1 MIHTAFFLLGFSIIF
16 IAIGF
21 GTSFIGGIFTVKLVP
36 NPIAINI
43 IENPSKKN
51 AVCIILLLRS
61 IAFSSNAMLRKRSMI
76 HTAFFLLGFSI
87 IFIAIGFGTS
97 FIGEALHFLLSIQK
111 PTYLLCTIKMPD
123 KAVSNMGK

>member
-1 MIHTAFFLLGFSIIF
+1 MPPI
-16 IAIGF
+16 
-21 GTSFIGGIFTVKLVP
+21 KLVP

-61 IAFSSNAMLRKRSMI
+61 IAFSSFNSETDIPVM
-76 HTAFFLLGFSI
+76 
-87 IFIAIGFGTS
+87 
-97 FIGEALHFLLSIQK
+97 
-111 PTYLLCTIKMPD
+111 YDKMPD